1 MCNPVAIIGG
11 ALTAISS
18 MAGGSKGVESY
29 TPEQKNLTVEPPA
42 PGPTEPAFGVDNTND
57 AAKQAQKGR
66 NSLKVNY
73 NPGVAATGNSS
84 GVQVP
89 AG

>member
-1 MCNPVAIIGG
+1 MCNPVALIGG
-11 ALTAISS
+11 ALAAVSS
-18 MAGGSKGVESY
+18 MTSSSKGVESY
-29 TPEQKNLTVEPPA
+29 TPEQKNLTVEPPT
-42 PGPTEPAFGVDNTND
+42 PSTPEPSFGVDNTDD

-66 NSLKVNY
+66 SVFKVDR
-73 NPGVAATGNSS
+73 NPSVTASGNSA